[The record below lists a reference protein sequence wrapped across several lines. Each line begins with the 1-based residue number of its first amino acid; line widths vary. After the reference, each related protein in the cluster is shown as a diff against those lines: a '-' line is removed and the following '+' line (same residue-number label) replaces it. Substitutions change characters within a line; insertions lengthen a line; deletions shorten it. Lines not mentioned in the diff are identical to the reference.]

1 MNFNI
6 ERKGYNKEHVD
17 GHIKQLTMRYE
28 TAAAEQKDRIFEL
41 KSALSTSEKLIEE
54 YRRKEGEIN
63 SALVAAV
70 NKAREMEDIAEK
82 KYDLEIQRLKL
93 FNAKWQSY
101 FNEIIKR
108 YPIDDNL
115 VSVAEFTS
123 EMANILS
130 GGKSD
135 GKAFIIKENE
145 TQPKTVKQAKAP
157 VKTPAPARAAAP
169 VTRASDAKAQFESEK
184 KRLAEIKPDP
194 MGSIN
199 NYFESQNQKGGAKD
213 TAAAT
218 YKLQKSESGFDIN
231 EALHPDQDIEDILKE
246 LGITGD

>member
-1 MNFNI
+1 MNFTV
-6 ERKGYNKEHVD
+6 EKKGYNKESVD
-17 GHIKQLTMRYE
+17 RHIKELTMRYE
-28 TAAAEQKDRIFEL
+28 NAAAEQKDRIFEL
-41 KSALSTSEKLIEE
+41 KSALAVSEKLIEE

-70 NKAREMEDIAEK
+70 NKAREMEDIAQK

-108 YPIDDNL
+108 YPIDDNI

-130 GGKSD
+130 GGKLGD
-135 GKAFIIKENE
+135 TVPIKKTAEVAKFKEQKPAKKAA
-145 TQPKTVKQAKAP
+145 VSA
-157 VKTPAPARAAAP
+157 KTPAP
-169 VTRASDAKAQFESEK
+169 VTRASDAKAQYESEK
-184 KRLAEIKPDP
+184 KRLAEVEPDP
-194 MGSIN
+194 MGAIN
-199 NYFESQNQKGGAKD
+199 EYFENLHKIEKSNKT
-213 TAAAT
+213 TAAT
-218 YKLQKSESGFDIN
+218 STGIGKSESGFDIN
-231 EALHPDQDIEDILKE
+231 EALHPDQDLEDILAD

>member
-6 ERKGYNKEHVD
+6 ERKGYNKEQVD

-28 TAAAEQKDRIFEL
+28 SAAAEQKDRIFEL

-130 GGKSD
+130 GEKGT
-135 GKAFIIKENE
+135 G
-145 TQPKTVKQAKAP
+145 TQLKP
-157 VKTPAPARAAAP
+157 VKKTAKPPVRATTPARAAAP
-169 VTRASDAKAQFESEK
+169 ITRASDAKAQFESEK
-184 KRLAEIKPDP
+184 KRLAEITPDP

-199 NYFESQNQKGGAKD
+199 NYFESQNKKG
-213 TAAAT
+213 TAAAL
-218 YKLQKSESGFDIN
+218 KPEGGFDIN
-231 EALHPDQDIEDILKE
+231 EALHPDREIEDILKE
-246 LGITGD
+246 LGITGE

>member
-1 MNFNI
+1 MNFSV
-6 ERKGYNKEHVD
+6 EKKGYNKAAVD
-17 GHIKQLTMRYE
+17 KHIKELSLRYDK
-28 TAAAEQKDRIFEL
+28 ASADQRDRIFEL
-41 KSALSTSEKLIEE
+41 KSALSVSERLIEE

-70 NKAREMEDIAEK
+70 GKAREMEDIAQK

-130 GGKSD
+130 GGKL
-135 GKAFIIKENE
+135 GAAVPLAKPVE
-145 TQPKTVKQAKAP
+145 TAKPAPKKPAA
-157 VKTPAPARAAAP
+157 KTPAP
-169 VTRASDAKAQFESEK
+169 VTRASDAKAQYESEK
-184 KRLAEIKPDP
+184 KRLAEVEPDP
-194 MGSIN
+194 MGAIK
-199 NYFESQNQKGGAKD
+199 NYFDSQNKISSANKI
-213 TAAAT
+213 TAAAMM
-218 YKLQKSESGFDIN
+218 KSESGFDIN
-231 EALHPDQDIEDILKE
+231 EALHPDQDLEDILAD
-246 LGITGD
+246 LGITGEL